1 MHGYIGSRVLV
12 LLLDR
17 LFAIQSAMYAEVLDP
32 GHGGLP
38 CLDQRIVRLPPQALR
53 DNSVTPHGDLRHVL
67 VADGVLLELCD
78 NSVVLE
84 AELARSIDSFF

>member
-17 LFAIQSAMYAEVLDP
+17 PFAIQSAMYAEVLDP

-53 DNSVTPHGDLRHVL
+53 DNSVTPHGDLGGGL
-67 VADGVLLELCD
+67 AADGVLLELRD
-78 NSVVLE
+78 NSVVLD
-84 AELARSIDSFF
+84 AELAHGIDCFF